1 VARQLARRAAEHLGA
16 AGRRAFARS
25 DAPAAVNLI
34 SRAAA
39 LLPVDDPARVD
50 LVPNVR
56 VVQGM
61 SGNLSWAERI
71 LTEALETGDGRL
83 KAHALVQRG
92 FLRLFTEPEI
102 TPDVLIDGAT
112 KAVAVFE
119 PLGDDL
125 GLARAWRL
133 VAQAH
138 YLGRQGRACAEASEM
153 ALRHA
158 VRAQDAF
165 EVKEIVEWLAI
176 ALTVGSTPASEAL
189 QRCEELTDV
198 AAGDRFLEV
207 TLFSVRAY
215 LEAMQGRPAE
225 ARTLLAT
232 AARAAGD
239 PAYLNRIPYFSI
251 YLALVHILAG
261 DEAGAE
267 RQLRDGCKALEE
279 VGEKTNF
286 CSVAA
291 LLGRALCAQG
301 RYPEA
306 EAYTRESEKASRP
319 NDVLS
324 NVMWRSVRAS
334 VRAQQGELVEAEI
347 LAREA
352 VGFAAM
358 SDFVNVHGD
367 ALVDL
372 ADVLRLGNRSDEAN
386 DALLSAAELYQ
397 QKGNV
402 VSAARA
408 RSFLAAHV

>member
-1 VARQLARRAAEHLGA
+1 
-16 AGRRAFARS
+16 
-25 DAPAAVNLI
+25 
-34 SRAAA
+34 
-39 LLPVDDPARVD
+39 
-50 LVPNVR
+50 
-56 VVQGM
+56 
-61 SGNLSWAERI
+61 
-71 LTEALETGDGRL
+71 
-83 KAHALVQRG
+83 
-92 FLRLFTEPEI
+92 
-102 TPDVLIDGAT
+102 
-112 KAVAVFE
+112 
-119 PLGDDL
+119 
-125 GLARAWRL
+125 
-133 VAQAH
+133 
-138 YLGRQGRACAEASEM
+138 M

-215 LEAMQGRPAE
+215 LEAMQDRPAE

-306 EAYTRESEKASRP
+306 EAFTRESEKASRP

-386 DALLSAAELYQ
+386 DALLGAAELYQ